1 MVKAI
6 GYRLIDYGL
15 AIFLLIFPQKDK
27 KMNKNVMRRKDP
39 ITLKEEQKPKEFS
52 CQITEC
58 NYWLNEKEVA
68 FEFRQI
74 ATV

>member
-39 ITLKEEQKPKEFS
+39 ITLKEEQKPKDLVKS
-52 CQITEC
+52 QSAIID
-58 NYWLNEKEVA
+58 WMRKK
-68 FEFRQI
+68 
-74 ATV
+74 

>member
-39 ITLKEEQKPKEFS
+39 ITLKEEQKPKDLVKS
-52 CQITEC
+52 QSAII
-58 NYWLNEKEVA
+58 NWMRKK
-68 FEFRQI
+68 
-74 ATV
+74 